1 MKIKTP
7 KKEDQLMQL
16 MQGLNLRMSKVIQ
29 TILSLFIYL
38 TDAPKK
44 NCWPRLKNW
53 IVRRLIFSSP

>member
-44 NCWPRLKNW
+44 TVGLG
-53 IVRRLIFSSP
+53 